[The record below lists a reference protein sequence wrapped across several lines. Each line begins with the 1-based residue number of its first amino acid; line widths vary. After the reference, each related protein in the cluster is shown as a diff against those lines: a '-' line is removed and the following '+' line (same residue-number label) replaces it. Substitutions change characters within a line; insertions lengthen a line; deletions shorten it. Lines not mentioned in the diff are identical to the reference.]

1 MIDEKITNWKTIE
14 KTANYAF
21 EVDIDNIIHH
31 VALFKNEDNTY
42 SVYGNYIESIEG
54 KSFTEAN
61 RYFQNR
67 AAELKLKALSE
78 VAKELDLED
87 QERDHKKSL
96 QDAIKYCSEH
106 ETHSIVVGKLPK
118 VFQGNL
124 DCVKDCFFDRE
135 IDNWVT
141 IINVY
146 KLNER

>member
-1 MIDEKITNWKTIE
+1 MTDEKIKKWKTI
-14 KTANYAF
+14 KATVIDYF
-21 EVDIDNIIHH
+21 EVEISNLRNY
-31 VALFKNEDNTY
+31 VALLVDENNTY
-42 SVYGNYIESIEG
+42 SVHGDYIESLEG

-106 ETHSIVVGKLPK
+106 ETHSIIVGKLPK

-124 DCVKDCFFDRE
+124 DCVKDCFFDRD

>member
-87 QERDHKKSL
+87 QEREGKKSL
-96 QDAIKYCSEH
+96 SDAIKYCNKHDHYSV
-106 ETHSIVVGKLPK
+106 VVGRLPNSFK
-118 VFQGNL
+118 GNL
-124 DCVKDCFFDRE
+124 DCVKDCFFDRD
-135 IDNWVT
+135 IDNWVA

-146 KLNER
+146 KLRQR